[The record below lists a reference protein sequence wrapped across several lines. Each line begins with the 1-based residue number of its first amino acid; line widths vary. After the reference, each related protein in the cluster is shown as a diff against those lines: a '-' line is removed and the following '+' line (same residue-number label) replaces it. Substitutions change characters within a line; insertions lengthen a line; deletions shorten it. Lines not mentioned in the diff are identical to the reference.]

1 MLTEK
6 ELNECLKEDI
16 ENMEDDN
23 IVNELAYY
31 AYSYGK
37 DGYKPRYEIIAGKCS
52 IEAGGDCP
60 LRSKGRYIDLDLAK
74 KVIAKFEGYLD
85 DDMIARI
92 QIALEKECEAANG
105 NNNSDT

>member
-31 AYSYGK
+31 AYSYGGNVSKIIFGESK
-37 DGYKPRYEIIAGKCS
+37 DE
-52 IEAGGDCP
+52 
-60 LRSKGRYIDLDLAK
+60 
-74 KVIAKFEGYLD
+74 
-85 DDMIARI
+85 
-92 QIALEKECEAANG
+92 
-105 NNNSDT
+105 